1 MIDFEDI
8 AYSVLALWGAI
19 IAFLTAPLWGC
30 PYLICKSISGG
41 KER

>member
-8 AYSVLALWGAI
+8 VYSVLALWVAI
-19 IAFLTAPLWGC
+19 IVFVTVPLWGA